1 VRTPRRLRQRDV
13 LLPAHHSPLRLLA
26 ACVGCGVAIAL
37 LYAWVPL
44 MVVAIVV
51 NDPLE
56 PWFWG
61 IVAGVGFVSTVVLFV
76 IASRQMARY
85 REYAA
90 GP

>member
-1 VRTPRRLRQRDV
+1 V

-44 MVVAIVV
+44 MVVAIVI

>member
-1 VRTPRRLRQRDV
+1 V

-26 ACVGCGVAIAL
+26 ACVGCGLAISL

-44 MVVAIVV
+44 MIVAILL

-61 IVAGVGFVSTVVLFV
+61 IVAGVGLLSSVLLFA
-76 IASRQMARY
+76 IASRQMSRY

-90 GP
+90 EP